1 MNTGLP
7 DLYDSAD
14 LYDAQYDSY
23 RDDIPWYQR
32 LAADYGSPLLE
43 LGSGTG
49 RLTEALAAAGQHV
62 IGVELAPA
70 MLERASAR
78 LAGRQLPGSVTLL
91 QGDMRALQALPLEP
105 ESFPLVL
112 APFNMLMHLFTLE
125 EQDAALRGVQ
135 ELLAPGGLLALDLFM
150 PSFGALGVLRQV
162 PEWTALDPGAQLFL
176 LQEVDEAAQIVTSRY
191 YLDSVAADGTLR
203 RRSVLLKQ
211 RYFQRFEIERAL
223 RHAGFNQ
230 IKVFGY
236 FDQSRWQA
244 DSSHMVI
251 TAAR

>member
-1 MNTGLP
+1 MNSGLP

-32 LAADYGSPLLE
+32 LAADYGGPVLE

-49 RLTEALAAAGQHV
+49 RLTEALAAAGQNV
-62 IGVELAPA
+62 TGVELSPS
-70 MLERASAR
+70 MLERAHTR
-78 LAGRQLPGSVTLL
+78 LASRQLPGSVTLL
-91 QGDMRALQALPLEP
+91 QGDMRNLQALPLEP
-105 ESFPLVL
+105 ESFLLVL
-112 APFNMLMHLFTLE
+112 APFNALMHLFTLD
-125 EQDAALRGVQ
+125 EQDAALSGAR
-135 ELLAPGGLLALDLFM
+135 ELLAPGGLLALDLFT
-150 PSFGALGVLRQV
+150 PRFGALGVLRQV
-162 PEWTALDPGAQLFL
+162 PEWANLEPGAQLFL
-176 LQEVDEAAQIVTSRY
+176 LQEVDEEAQVVTSRY

-223 RHAGFNQ
+223 RHMGFRQ
-230 IKVFGY
+230 IRVFGS
-236 FDQSRWQA
+236 FEQSRWQA
-244 DSSHMVI
+244 DSSHLVI